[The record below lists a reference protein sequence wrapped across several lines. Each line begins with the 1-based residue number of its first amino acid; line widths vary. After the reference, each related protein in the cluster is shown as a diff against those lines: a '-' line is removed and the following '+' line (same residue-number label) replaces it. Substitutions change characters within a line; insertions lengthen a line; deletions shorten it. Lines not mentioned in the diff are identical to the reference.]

1 MWTAVLDRVLR
12 RPQLSAVVSGGIL
25 VALALPALGMHTASA
40 GIDAIPKD
48 NAGHQDVRPHHRR
61 VPRREGRAGVVV
73 KADDVTK
80 PEVAG
85 AIQQLEARA
94 AGTKTAIDTTDVEI
108 SKDKTVAQVTI
119 PIAGKGTDDPSM
131 AALAK
136 IRDDLV
142 PATVGKVRGVE
153 AVVGGD
159 TAITKDYNDL
169 VKANAPIVFAFVLGL
184 AFLLLLATFRSLVIP
199 IKAIVLNLL
208 SVGAAYGVLVLVFQ
222 DGHGE

>member
-1 MWTAVLDRVLR
+1 M
-12 RPQLSAVVSGGIL
+12 
-25 VALALPALGMHTASA
+25 
-40 GIDAIPKD
+40 
-48 NAGHQDVRPHHRR
+48 
-61 VPRREGRAGVVV
+61 VV

-85 AIQQLEARA
+85 AIKQLEARA
-94 AGTKTAIDTTDVEI
+94 VGTKTAVDTTDVEI
-108 SKDKTVAQVTI
+108 AKDKTSAQVTI
-119 PIAGKGTDDPSM
+119 PIAGKGTDEPSM

-136 IRDDLV
+136 VRDDLV

-159 TAITKDYNDL
+159 TAVTKDYNDL

-184 AFLLLLATFRSLVIP
+184 AFMLLLVTFRSLVIP

-222 DGHGE
+222 EGYGE